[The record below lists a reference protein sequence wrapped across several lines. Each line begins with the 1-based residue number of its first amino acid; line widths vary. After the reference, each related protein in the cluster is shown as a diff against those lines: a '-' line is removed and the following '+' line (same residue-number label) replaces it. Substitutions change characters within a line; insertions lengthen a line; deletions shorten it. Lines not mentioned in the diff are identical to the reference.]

1 MLTPDRGWMGGGVA
15 AGQGLPP
22 PLSQLQLPRLRVG
35 RVHQPLYCS
44 YSSVSSQLQS
54 IQATTPVYGGVTV
67 LYLTNFPFYQ
77 NPPSSATD
85 LKVFVSIEISN
96 Q

>member
-15 AGQGLPP
+15 AGQGLPS

-67 LYLTNFPFYQ
+67 L
-77 NPPSSATD
+77 
-85 LKVFVSIEISN
+85 
-96 Q
+96 